1 MMYSPQITKQIIS
14 PSKCDLVET
23 GYNNPLD
30 GLHS

>member
-1 MMYSPQITKQIIS
+1 MMNSLQITKGIIS

-23 GYNNPLD
+23 GYNNTLD